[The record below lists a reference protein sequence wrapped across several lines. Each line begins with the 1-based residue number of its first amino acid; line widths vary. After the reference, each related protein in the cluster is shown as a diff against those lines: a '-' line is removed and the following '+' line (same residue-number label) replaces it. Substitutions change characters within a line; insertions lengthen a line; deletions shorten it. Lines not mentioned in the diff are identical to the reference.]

1 MAPKDTPQTT
11 EKASPGLIDVLKN
24 PAFFIFSLSVIFS
37 QVAFNMMNIVLI
49 FQAFNLTGSSLAV
62 SFLILAITIPQA
74 LFSFLGGIIG
84 DAKNKRFILIIGN
97 IIRAVLVCGFFFF
110 PDSLTYLYFASFFIS
125 LTTQFYVPAETPI
138 IPHIVKKDYLLAAN
152 SLFGVFLF
160 GSVLVGYVMGGPLLK
175 VFGHSYNY
183 LFIGA
188 LFISATVFAYLIPN
202 IPSSVKIGF
211 TQRGGLS
218 SFKKIVNIVKDEF
231 KESLSIVNKNKE
243 VGSAVLFLALSQV
256 ITLVL
261 ATIIPQFAVS
271 QLNIDAEDMSL
282 VIFAPAALGMISMA
296 LFIGAY
302 FKNASGNS
310 LMNLGIFM
318 SAVVLSLLAVIPYQ
332 GFLFPVVGSVILA
345 FFAGVA
351 NALIFVPSQTIIQ
364 SSVHDSYRSKIYGLN
379 FTLAGILVLLPIL
392 LTGFFTDIFG
402 AGVILIAISV
412 CIFLIGIKR
421 VNIHRKILSK

>member
-1 MAPKDTPQTT
+1 MSSQTSPQTT
-11 EKASPGLIDVLKN
+11 DNPNPGLIDVLKN

-49 FQAFNLTGSSLAV
+49 FQAFHLTSSSLAV

-97 IIRAVLVCGFFFF
+97 IVRAVLVAGFFFF
-110 PDSLTYLYFASFFIS
+110 KDSLAYLYAASFLIS

-138 IPHIVKKDYLLAAN
+138 IPHIVKKNYLLAAN

-160 GSVLVGYVMGGPLLK
+160 GSILIGYVMGGPLLK
-175 VFGHSYNY
+175 LFGQSYNY
-183 LFIGA
+183 LFISV
-188 LFISATVFAYLIPN
+188 LFLSATVFAYLIPN
-202 IPSSVKIGF
+202 IPASVKIGF
-211 TQRGGLS
+211 TERGGLKS
-218 SFKKIVNIVKDEF
+218 ARKIFDLVFNEL
-231 KESLSIVNKNKE
+231 KESISIVSKNKE
-243 VGSAVLFLALSQV
+243 IGSAVLFLALSQV
-256 ITLVL
+256 ITLIM
-261 ATIIPQFAVS
+261 ATIIPDFAVS

-302 FKNASGNS
+302 FKKASGNS

-318 SAVVLSLLAVIPYQ
+318 SAIVLVLLALIPYQ

-364 SSVHDSYRSKIYGLN
+364 SNVHDSYRSKIYGLN
-379 FTLAGILVLLPIL
+379 FTLAGALVLLPIL
-392 LTGFFTDIFG
+392 LTGFFADIFG
-402 AGVILIAISV
+402 TGVILISISLF
-412 CIFLIGIKR
+412 IFLVGMKRINIK
-421 VNIHRKILSK
+421 NKILKK

>member
-1 MAPKDTPQTT
+1 MAPKNIPQTS
-11 EKASPGLIDVLKN
+11 ENPNPGLIDVLKN

-97 IIRAVLVCGFFFF
+97 IIRAIFVGGFFFF
-110 PDSLTYLYFASFFIS
+110 PESLTYLYLASFIIS

-138 IPHIVKKDYLLAAN
+138 IPHIVRKNYLLAAN

-160 GSVLVGYVMGGPLLK
+160 GSVLVGYVIGGPLLK
-175 VFGHSYNY
+175 LFGHSYNY
-183 LFIGA
+183 LFIGT
-188 LFISATVFAYLIPN
+188 LFLSATVFAYLIPN
-202 IPSSVKIGF
+202 IPASVKIGF
-211 TQRGGLS
+211 RDRGGIS
-218 SFKKIVNIVKDEF
+218 SFKKIAGIVRSEF
-231 KESLSIVNKNKE
+231 KESLAIVNKDKE
-243 VGSAVLFLALSQV
+243 IGSAVLFLALSQV

-261 ATIIPQFAVS
+261 ATIIPEFAVS
-271 QLNIDAEDMSL
+271 QLSIDAEDMSL

-302 FKNASGNS
+302 FKNTSGNS

-318 SAVVLSLLAVIPYQ
+318 SAAILALLAFIPYQ

-364 SSVHDSYRSKIYGLN
+364 SKVEDSYRSKIYGLN
-379 FTLAGILVLLPIL
+379 FTLAGLLVLLPIL

-402 AGVILIAISV
+402 AGVILVVISL
-412 CIFLIGIKR
+412 CILLIGIKR
-421 VNIHRKILSK
+421 VNIHNRIIK